1 MHYRLLAD
9 LVLIVHAAF
18 VAFVVLG
25 GLTALRW
32 PRAVWVHLP
41 VALWGAG
48 IEFVGGICPLTPLE
62 VHWRELAGDQG
73 FAGGFVEHYIV
84 ALLYPDG
91 LTRTIQVALGL
102 FVVVV
107 NAAIYAYVWRRR

>member
-18 VAFVVLG
+18 VAFVMLG
-25 GLTALRW
+25 GLTVLRW
-32 PRAVWVHLP
+32 PRAAWVHLP
-41 VALWGAG
+41 IALWGAG

-62 VHWRELAGDQG
+62 NHWRSLAGDQG
-73 FAGGFVEHYIV
+73 YAGGFVEHYIV

-102 FVVVV
+102 LVLVV
-107 NAAIYAYVWRRR
+107 NVAIYAYAWRRR